1 MHASLCQCCWLCQ
14 KTPENKKRPKK
25 NLVVIGLSE
34 LESNF
39 RKLMQEQEV
48 HAGTL
53 VWGDVRK

>member
-1 MHASLCQCCWLCQ
+1 MPPFVSAVGYA
-14 KTPENKKRPKK
+14 KRPLKTKK
-25 NLVVIGLSE
+25 DPKILVVIGLSE

-39 RKLMQEQEV
+39 RKFMQEQEV